1 MKRTTRILLT
11 ILAAIAFVACVA
23 LVLALTL
30 C

>member
-1 MKRTTRILLT
+1 MKRTTRLLLIT
-11 ILAAIAFVACVA
+11 IAAIAFVACVA